1 MKITTIQL
9 VPQCMNLNKFYVLG
23 CLLCCAFA
31 KAYAQEVPTEIIS
44 KTEAVS
50 QMLQNN
56 FGIQLANN
64 QVEIAD
70 NNTSILNSDYLPTV
84 FGLAGANFDRTTSTT
99 DFNGARDNDGNL
111 RPDVVIPDAETVR
124 YDASINASYTL
135 FDGLGRYYNYK
146 QLQEQYNLSQ
156 LEARETI
163 ESTMLQLFS
172 VYYEVARIEE
182 NISVFKEA
190 LNISRKREIRAAYQ
204 FEYGQVNK
212 LEILNA
218 QVDIVTDSIN
228 LLNAQQQLRNTQ
240 RDLNVVLARE
250 IEDLKTADTTV
261 TFVNPLLIDGY
272 IEQAATNNVRLLQI
286 EQNILITDYEIKKAK
301 GLFLPTIGLT
311 GSYGWNLSNNPAS
324 AFFPGTT
331 RTATSLTAGAS
342 LRWNLFDGGRSVI
355 GVKNAKIALNSQQ
368 LQQEQVKQQVFRDIS
383 NARGNYRNALQIFRM
398 QEQNVITSQANF
410 ERSAERLKLGQISSV
425 EFRQAQLNLL
435 NAQTTKNAAKYTA
448 KLAELQLLQLTG
460 QLLNVDF

>member
-1 MKITTIQL
+1 MKRTFIKNIL
-9 VPQCMNLNKFYVLG
+9 SVIVFF
-23 CLLCCAFA
+23 AFA
-31 KAYAQEVPTEIIS
+31 KAYAQETPVEVLS
-44 KTEAVS
+44 KEEAVS
-50 QMLQNN
+50 TMLANN
-56 FGIQLANN
+56 FGVQIANN
-64 QVEIAD
+64 NVAVAE

-84 FGLAGANFDRTTSTT
+84 FGQAGANFDRTTSTT
-99 DFNGARDNDGNL
+99 DFNGATDNEGNL

-135 FDGLGRYYNYK
+135 FDGLGRYYNFK
-146 QLQEQYNLSQ
+146 QLQERYNLSQ

-163 ESTMLQLFS
+163 ENTMLQLFS
-172 VYYEVARIEE
+172 VYYEVARLEE
-182 NISVFKEA
+182 NISVFREA
-190 LNISRKREIRAAYQ
+190 LGISRKREIRAKYQ

-250 IEDLKTADTTV
+250 LEDLKTADTTLV
-261 TFVNPLLIDGY
+261 FVSPMLIDSY
-272 IEQAATNNVRLLQI
+272 MEQAKSNNVSLLQV
-286 EQNILITDYEIKKAK
+286 EQDILITDYEIKRAK

-311 GSYGWNLSNNPAS
+311 GSYGWNLSNNPAT
-324 AFFPGTT
+324 AFFPGVT
-331 RTATSLTAGAS
+331 RSATSLAAGAS
-342 LRWNLFDGGRSVI
+342 LRWNLFDGGRSVV
-355 GVKNAKIALNSQQ
+355 GLKNAKIALDTQQ
-368 LQQEQVKQQVFRDIS
+368 LLKEQLEQQVYRDIS
-383 NARGNYRNALQIFRM
+383 NARGNYRNALMVFRL
-398 QEQNVITSQANF
+398 QEQNVITNEANF
-410 ERSAERLKLGQISSV
+410 ERTEERFKLGQVTSI

-448 KLAELQLLQLTG
+448 KLAEIQLLQLTG

>member
-1 MKITTIQL
+1 MKIGSVIKC
-9 VPQCMNLNKFYVLG
+9 VIYVFVFF
-23 CLLCCAFA
+23 AFA
-31 KAYAQEVPTEIIS
+31 KAYTQES
-44 KTEAVS
+44 QLDYLSRQEAVR
-50 QMLQNN
+50 QMLENN
-56 FGIQLANN
+56 FGIKLANN
-64 QVEIAD
+64 QVSVAE
-70 NNTSILNSDYLPTV
+70 NNTSILNSNYLPTV
-84 FGLAGANFDRTTSTT
+84 FGLAGANFDRTSSNT
-99 DFNGARDNDGNL
+99 DFNGALDQNGNP
-111 RPDVVIPDAETVR
+111 RPDFEILDAETTR

-146 QLQEQYNLSQ
+146 QLKERYNLSQ

-163 ESTMLQLFS
+163 ENTMLQLFS

-182 NISVFKEA
+182 NLNVLRDALEISKE
-190 LNISRKREIRAAYQ
+190 RETRASYQ

-228 LLNAQQQLRNTQ
+228 ILNTQQQLRNAQ

-250 IEDLKTADTTV
+250 LEDLKSTDTTLV
-261 TFVNPLLIDGY
+261 FLNELVMESY
-272 IEQAATNNVRLLQI
+272 VEKAKSNNVSLLQA
-286 EQNILITDYEIKKAK
+286 EQDIVITDYEIKKTK

-331 RTATSLTAGAS
+331 RTSNTLAAGAS
-342 LRWNLFDGGRSVI
+342 LRWNLFDGGQSVV
-355 GVKNAKIALNSQQ
+355 GLKNAKIALDSQQ
-368 LQQEQVKQQVFRDIS
+368 LLKEQLEQQVYRDIA
-383 NARGNYRNALQIFRM
+383 NAEGNYKNALAIYRL
-398 QEQNVITSQANF
+398 QEQNVITNQANF
-410 ERSAERLKLGQISSV
+410 ERSQERFKLGQVTSI

-448 KLAELQLLQLTG
+448 KLAEIQLLQLTG